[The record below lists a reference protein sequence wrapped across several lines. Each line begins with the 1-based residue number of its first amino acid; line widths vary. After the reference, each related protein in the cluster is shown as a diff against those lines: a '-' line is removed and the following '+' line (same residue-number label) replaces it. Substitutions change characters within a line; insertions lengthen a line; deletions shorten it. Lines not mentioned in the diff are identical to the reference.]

1 MGQISIQKF
10 KRTKVSS
17 SFPNPE
23 IFLEGEEIGNDIKFF
38 INLKFSESIKS
49 LSKDSLIK
57 LYPTSKQGVVYL
69 PYNLGTVDNISIKED
84 GYTIKNE
91 KKDNLYF
98 NLKIS
103 TPKSHVDGFAYR
115 IKFKN
120 KNQGEGEVDIE
131 ESTQQS
137 ILPVIEDPNQTI
149 PFKIIMHLGPG
160 EPPTLSVRTGLKNKM
175 KSSAITQYS
184 ITTSAIRTI
193 ISNYIL
199 DSDSVGEKFRDKWEL
214 LIQNLID
221 DNNYKFPSR
230 LDALDR
236 SGTLK
241 NDVED
246 DIEDVI
252 IQFGR
257 KRKFRGSQ
265 LSLNDAFLNEL
276 SLTNEDEVQE
286 NDPA

>member
-10 KRTKVSS
+10 KRTKISS

-23 IFLEGEEIGNDIKFF
+23 IFLEGEQIGNDIKFF
-38 INLKFSESIKS
+38 VNLKFSESFKS

-69 PYNLGTVDNISIKED
+69 PYNLGTVENIKIDEN
-84 GYTIKNE
+84 GYILKNE

-103 TPKSHVDGFAYR
+103 SPNSNVDGYAYR
-115 IKFKN
+115 IRFKN
-120 KNQGEGEVDIE
+120 KNQGEGEIDIE

-137 ILPVIEDPNQTI
+137 ILPVIEDPNQAI
-149 PFKIIMHLGPG
+149 PFKVIMNIAPG
-160 EPPTLSVRTGLKNKM
+160 EPPTLSVRTGMKSKM
-175 KSSAITQYS
+175 KSSAITQYTV
-184 ITTSAIRTI
+184 TTSAIRSI
-193 ISNYIL
+193 ITNYIL
-199 DSDSVGEKFRDKWEL
+199 DVDSVGDKFREKWEL

-221 DNNYKFPSR
+221 DKKYKFPDRS
-230 LDALDR
+230 AAIDR

-241 NDVED
+241 EDVED

-252 IQFGR
+252 VQFGR

-265 LSLNDAFLNEL
+265 LSLNEAFLNEL
-276 SLTNEDEVQE
+276 SLLNEDEVGE
-286 NDPA
+286 NDNS

>member
-1 MGQISIQKF
+1 MGQITIQKF
-10 KRTKVSS
+10 KRTKVDT
-17 SFPNPE
+17 SFPDPE
-23 IFLEGEEIGNDIKFF
+23 IYIEGEEIGNDIKFS
-38 INLKFSESIKS
+38 INLKFLESFKS
-49 LSKDSLIK
+49 LSKDSKIK

-69 PYNLGTVDNISIKED
+69 PYDLGTVDNIKIKED
-84 GYTIKNE
+84 GYTIQNE
-91 KKDNLYF
+91 KKNNLYF

-103 TPKSHVDGFAYR
+103 SAKSHAVDGFAYR

-137 ILPVIEDPNQTI
+137 ILPVIEDPNQSI
-149 PFKIIMHLGPG
+149 PFKVIMHGAG

-199 DSDSVGEKFRDKWEL
+199 DNDSVGEKFRDKWEL

-221 DNNYKFPSR
+221 DQSYKFPSG
-230 LDALDR
+230 LTAIDR
-236 SGTLK
+236 SGTLTS
-241 NDVED
+241 DVED

-276 SLTNEDEVQE
+276 SLMNDDEVQE
-286 NDPA
+286 DDAQ